1 MYILSS
7 LSYEYCQTDLRET
20 KGSRVKL
27 VGQDYLVF
35 LGKKDHL
42 VTKERRAMEAF
53 LAFLELRVFGERGAV
68 LELLAS
74 PVQRDRKENP
84 LL

>member
-1 MYILSS
+1 M
-7 LSYEYCQTDLRET
+7 DLRET

-42 VTKERRAMEAF
+42 VTRERRAMEAF
-53 LAFLELRVFGERGAV
+53 LAFLELRVFAERGAV

>member
-1 MYILSS
+1 MVL
-7 LSYEYCQTDLRET
+7 
-20 KGSRVKL
+20 
-27 VGQDYLVF
+27 DYLVCRE
-35 LGKKDHL
+35 KKDHL
-42 VTKERRAMEAF
+42 VTREKRAMEAF
-53 LAFLELRVFGERGAV
+53 LAFLELRVFAEREEV